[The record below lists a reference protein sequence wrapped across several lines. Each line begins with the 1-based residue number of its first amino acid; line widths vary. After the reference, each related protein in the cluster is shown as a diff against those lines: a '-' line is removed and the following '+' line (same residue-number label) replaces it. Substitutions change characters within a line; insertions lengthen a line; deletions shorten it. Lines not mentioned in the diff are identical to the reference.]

1 VKTIRNT
8 VSLRLHP
15 TRQSAGIIA
24 TIAIICGAYGA
35 IISERNDRVEAKEPS
50 KSTTSG
56 DAAAAT
62 PAKTYTV
69 LGYPELGMHCM
80 NQDFS
85 EICIL
90 PPYNNVRA
98 QVIQRGEEPRIITS
112 GVKVFYSIPGN
123 TTSNNKTNFWDY
135 APQLFGVHLRP
146 NIGLT
151 GNGLS
156 GQMTLTKNQD
166 WLVTG
171 IPLTPLDDQ
180 MRSDPFQLGLIQVTN
195 SAGTR
200 LAETEA
206 VVPVSWEISCNL
218 CHNTPGISVATDIL
232 RKHDRLHR
240 TTLEQHKPVLCA
252 SCHADPA
259 LGTKGVK
266 GVKAFSHAMHGSH
279 ATRMAAVTGSAFS
292 PKVQQALTAVLPKTP
307 DLSAAVAN
315 TPGLNAGL
323 NVVANDFS
331 QLFQLKGQATLKNA
345 CYACHPGVKTE
356 CQRDVHLSKGI
367 VCTSCHGDMAAVG
380 KVTRRPWIDEPTC
393 GQCHT
398 KINPRFQYEQP
409 GKLFKDS
416 KGHGGIFCSSCHGP
430 QHAVGPAT
438 TDADNVQ
445 AILHQGHAGPIS
457 KCTVCH
463 TQQPNEPFFHS
474 LDN

>member
-1 VKTIRNT
+1 MNTARNT
-8 VSLRLHP
+8 AHSRRHRI
-15 TRQSAGIIA
+15 RQSAGTLA
-24 TIAIICGAYGA
+24 TILVVSSVYIAIS
-35 IISERNDRVEAKEPS
+35 SERLTRIEAKEPT
-50 KSTTSG
+50 KKKTG
-56 DAAAAT
+56 PAPAAAV
-62 PAKTYTV
+62 PANTYTV
-69 LGYPELGMHCM
+69 LGYSELGMHCM

-98 QVIQRGEEPRIITS
+98 QVIKRGEEPRIITS
-112 GVKVFYSIPGN
+112 GVNVLYSIPGN
-123 TTSNNKTNFWDY
+123 TKSINKTNFWDY
-135 APQLFGVHLRP
+135 APQLFGVHLQP

-156 GQMTLTKNQD
+156 GKMTATKNQD

-171 IPLTPLDDQ
+171 IPLTPVDDQ
-180 MRSDPFQLGLIQVTN
+180 MKLNPFQLGHIQVTN
-195 SAGTR
+195 STGNL

-232 RKHDRLHR
+232 RKHDKLHK

-252 SCHADPA
+252 SCHADAA

-266 GVKAFSHAMHGSH
+266 GVKAFSHAMHSSH
-279 ATRMAAVTGSAFS
+279 ASRMGVVTGGALLSKASEALASAM
-292 PKVQQALTAVLPKTP
+292 PKTP
-307 DLSAAVAN
+307 DLRAALAN
-315 TPGLNAGL
+315 VPELNAGL
-323 NVVANDFS
+323 NVVASDFS
-331 QLFQLKGQATLKNA
+331 QLFGLNAGDQLKNA

-380 KVTRRPWIDEPTC
+380 KVTRRPWVDEPTC

-398 KINPRFQYEQP
+398 KLNPKFQYEEP

-416 KGHGGIFCSSCHGP
+416 KGHGGIFCASCHGP

-438 TDADNVQ
+438 TAPDNVQ
-445 AILHQGHAGPIS
+445 AILHQGHAGTIN

-463 TQQPNEPFFHS
+463 TQQPDEPFFHS
-474 LDN
+474 RED